1 MKHFRM
7 YGLLGASAIVAGAL
21 LSLPAIAGMMAPPS
35 ISIVSPAM
43 GASVTS
49 AEIPVTVDVK
59 NFRLECASM
68 GKTTAPMGEGHIH
81 AMVDGMSVANLTSV
95 ACSDTFAISG
105 QGLKPGKH
113 MLTVV
118 LANDAH
124 AMNSLP
130 TSVAFDYA
138 PSAPKALP
146 AAASSGKATVQLVS
160 PKNGAS
166 VGRKFDL
173 VLAVNNFDLSC
184 ALEGKPNVAGWGH
197 VHVFV
202 QQAGE
207 SSAAAA
213 TPMVAMMSTPEG
225 MTMAKDFMMSSHMT
239 MDEMKPLMMMSMPSM
254 IGMPCTKS
262 IPIDLSN
269 WHSGPAKIVVQLANN
284 DHMPTMG
291 VAPVVFTVN
300 VK

>member
-1 MKHFRM
+1 MH
-7 YGLLGASAIVAGAL
+7 GLLGATGILAGAL
-21 LSLPAIAGMMAPPS
+21 FSIPAIAGMMAPPS
-35 ISIVSPAM
+35 ISIVSPTM
-43 GASVTS
+43 GASITS

-59 NFRLECASM
+59 NFHLECADM
-68 GKTTAPMGEGHIH
+68 GKTTAAMGEGHIH
-81 AMVDGMSVANLTSV
+81 AMVDGMSMASLTSV

-105 QGLKPGKH
+105 QGIKPGKH

-130 TSVAFDYA
+130 VSVAFEYA

-146 AAASSGKATVQLVS
+146 AAMNAGKATVELVS

-225 MTMAKDFMMSSHMT
+225 MSMAKGFMM
-239 MDEMKPLMMMSMPSM
+239 
-254 IGMPCTKS
+254 
-262 IPIDLSN
+262 
-269 WHSGPAKIVVQLANN
+269 
-284 DHMPTMG
+284 
-291 VAPVVFTVN
+291 
-300 VK
+300 